1 MADEVQIK
9 RWVVLVQK
17 APIGPLTKEE
27 IRVLL
32 QQKIIRH
39 NDVACLVDTEKKE
52 TGWKFLWQF
61 EEFDR
66 RLLVDELG
74 KTIKP
79 GIEATKLMKGA
90 STPPPPER
98 RKENPNPPKLNPEV
112 IPFELRT
119 ITPEDLIL
127 KSKPRTAFEIE
138 TEITPSESSAK
149 HEFNMKVPLVVG
161 AMTFVAVIVTL
172 VTYFKSP
179 QTGTTTPRND
189 DAVVDSSMP
198 TGDGPLNGSGRSNAS
213 IPRRQAPII
222 APRQNQQNT
231 VVIPEP
237 APAPRESRYR
247 EERDR
252 GEIPRSES
260 VQVDE
265 EELAQGE
272 EITEEDIIEA
282 RAFKAKKARE
292 KRKIKPRA
300 LANEE
305 DDVGESSAD
314 PEFPAEE

>member
-1 MADEVQIK
+1 MSDVVTIK
-9 RWVVLVQK
+9 RWVILVQK

-39 NDVACLVDTEKKE
+39 NDVGCLVDPEKKE

-79 GIEATKLMKGA
+79 GIEAEKLMKA
-90 STPPPPER
+90 STAPPSER
-98 RKENPNPPKLNPEV
+98 RKENPNPPKLNQEE

-119 ITPEDLIL
+119 ISPEDLLL
-127 KSKPRTAFEIE
+127 KSKPRAAFETE
-138 TEITPSESSAK
+138 TDFGTTESSAK
-149 HEFNMKVPLVVG
+149 HEFNMKVPMAVA
-161 AMTFVAVIVTL
+161 AMTFVAVVVTL
-172 VTYFKSP
+172 VTYFKKPTNGSVN
-179 QTGTTTPRND
+179 PRND
-189 DAVVDSSMP
+189 DAVVDNSMP
-198 TGDGPLNGSGRSNAS
+198 TGDGPLAGGTRSNAS
-213 IPRRQAPII
+213 IPRRQAPI
-222 APRQNQQNT
+222 T
-231 VVIPEP
+231 VPQRNSPNSVVMPEP
-237 APAPRESRYR
+237 APAARESRYS

-252 GEIPRSES
+252 GEIAPRES
-260 VQVDE
+260 VQIDDDE
-265 EELAQGE
+265 VVQGE

-282 RAFKAKKARE
+282 RAFKAKKARD

-300 LANEE
+300 LANE
-305 DDVGESSAD
+305 DDDGGETSPD